1 MSLDHRPDL
10 PPVKI
15 SLSALDPLG
24 LPLTT
29 TVVSGECADDPLY
42 GPEIKRVQ
50 QTLGAGGKAY
60 IGDCKMGAL
69 QTRAFIAGSGDYY
82 VCPLAGKQLPAEEL
96 EKLLSPIF
104 SGEQRLEKVYH
115 PAVDAQE
122 EPR

>member
-42 GPEIKRVQ
+42 VPEIKRV
-50 QTLGAGGKAY
+50 LAAARGGRQ
-60 IGDCKMGAL
+60 D
-69 QTRAFIAGSGDYY
+69 
-82 VCPLAGKQLPAEEL
+82 LPR
-96 EKLLSPIF
+96 
-104 SGEQRLEKVYH
+104 RL
-115 PAVDAQE
+115 
-122 EPR
+122 